1 MGCKDFSFLSR
12 APGRY
17 PHRPTHRY
25 CRPCVSGRGL
35 GERLA
40 GPAAG
45 CECSSYRQLA
55 VSTNSRREPLIQA
68 SPYLTLDPGGAAGW
82 KYVMR
87 QYRVGGSSRPAA
99 RAILRVAR
107 ESLRAPMRAAEASVN
122 AMRPGRIHRSEC
134 RIWPVVREPVGAA
147 ARGRPILEA
156 VNIASSRAY
165 PLLHQLHWDES

>member
-99 RAILRVAR
+99 RAIVRVAR
-107 ESLRAPMRAAEASVN
+107 QPAAGVADAERWRIRLRLALHRFSHYPARHHRAQRVTAPLPPAMPTPVLYSLP
-122 AMRPGRIHRSEC
+122 
-134 RIWPVVREPVGAA
+134 RE
-147 ARGRPILEA
+147 
-156 VNIASSRAY
+156 
-165 PLLHQLHWDES
+165 DEVQVW